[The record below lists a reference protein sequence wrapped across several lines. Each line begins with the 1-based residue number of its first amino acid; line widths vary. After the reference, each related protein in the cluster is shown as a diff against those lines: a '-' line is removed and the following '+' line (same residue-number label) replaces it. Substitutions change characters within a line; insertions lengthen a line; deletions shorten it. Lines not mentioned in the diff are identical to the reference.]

1 MTYPRR
7 DPFASVRVDRAW
19 PVKNLLDDKL
29 KEKLNADS
37 VLRNFWNLKFW
48 HAVAAIVHLLSGIA
62 ILIIFLAV
70 DPSNTRGTFT
80 SDVTTTMGA
89 NGTVTTLKKLD
100 ADYDL
105 FYVLIP
111 MPFATALFHLLQF
124 LLLFMNC
131 RWYKGDIEKGIN
143 IIRWIEYSITA
154 SLMTFILAQL
164 CGITNV
170 YLVWLIG
177 VVCNIGLQW
186 HGYYFEVL
194 MDCATKDTKLTWIQ
208 KWSPMIG
215 GGIIFLGQWSIL
227 GCYFARTV
235 IASKEDVPL
244 FVWFAFLGTFVTFCG
259 FPLIQVFFANKVR
272 WFNNWYSY
280 EWWFILL
287 SLVSKLVLD
296 WSLAGGILNQ

>member
-1 MTYPRR
+1 LGEYK
-7 DPFASVRVDRAW
+7 S
-19 PVKNLLDDKL
+19 DKL
-29 KEKLNADS
+29 KNNS
-37 VLRNFWNLKFW
+37 TLRNFWNLQFW
-48 HAVAAIVHLLSGIA
+48 HWVAAVVHILSGVA
-62 ILIIFLAV
+62 ISIVFGVV
-70 DPSNTRGTFT
+70 DPANTRGTFT
-80 SDVTTTMGA
+80 SDVTTMGA

-111 MPFATALFHLLQF
+111 MPFATGLFHILQAVM
-124 LLLFMNC
+124 LFKNC

-143 IIRWIEYSITA
+143 IVRWIEYSITA

-194 MDCATKDTKLTWIQ
+194 MDCAKDTKLTWIQ

-215 GGIIFLGQWSIL
+215 GTVIFLGQWSIL
-227 GCYFARTV
+227 ACYFSRTV
-235 IASKEDVPL
+235 AASSEDVPL
-244 FVWFAFLGTFVTFCG
+244 FVWFSIIGMFVTFCG

-272 WFNNWYSY
+272 LFENWYSY
-280 EWWFILL
+280 EWWFIFA
-287 SLVSKLVLD
+287 SLFSKLVLD

>member
-7 DPFASVRVDRAW
+7 DAFASVRVDRAW
-19 PVKNLLDDKL
+19 PVKNLLDEKL

-37 VLRNFWNLKFW
+37 VLRNFWNLQFW
-48 HAVAAIVHLLSGIA
+48 HWVAAVVHILSGIA
-62 ILIIFLAV
+62 ISIVFGLV
-70 DPSNTRGTFT
+70 DTTNTRGTFT

-111 MPFATALFHLLQF
+111 MPFATGLFHILQAV
-124 LLLFMNC
+124 LLFMNC

-215 GGIIFLGQWSIL
+215 GSVIFLGQWSIL

-235 IASKEDVPL
+235 IASEEDVPL
-244 FVWFAFLGTFVTFCG
+244 FVWFAFLGTFVTFVG
-259 FPLIQVFFANKVR
+259 FPFIQVFFANKFVIED
-272 WFNNWYSY
+272 WYWY
-280 EWWFILL
+280 EFAFIQL
-287 SLVSKLVLD
+287 SLASKLVLD